1 MISAAEP
8 TVREIEEELDPAR
21 GSSLFVGSL
30 EKGLQIL
37 QTFDR
42 ERRELGLSEVV
53 ESSGLDKSSAQRFT
67 YTLHALGFLR
77 KDPVTRK
84 FSLSPKVLGL
94 GFSYLNANSLL
105 EQAMPLLYQ
114 ANRRCGESLNITEL
128 LDTEVVFIARVPG
141 QHVISVDIYLGARV
155 PAYAS
160 APGRAMLAHLPEAER
175 KKVLDRTDLQKFT
188 RRTIASRSSLERE
201 LKAVRSQGFSLA
213 EEQCYLGEISAAAPI
228 FDSSGYP
235 VAALNVSVPTS
246 RWTAEAVS
254 QELLPIIVET
264 AAAISQARGGSPT
277 HQRWS
282 GKLAPLK
289 GRPRKSE

>member
-8 TVREIEEELDPAR
+8 TVQDAEDELGTAR
-21 GSSLFVGSL
+21 VSSLFVGSL

-67 YTLHALGFLR
+67 YTLHALGFLK
-77 KDPVTRK
+77 KDPVSRK

-94 GFSYLNANSLL
+94 GFSYLNANGLL

-114 ANRRCGESLNITEL
+114 ANRRCGESLNITER

-141 QHVISVDIYLGARV
+141 QHVISVDIFLGARV

-160 APGRAMLAHLPEAER
+160 APGRAILAHLPEAER
-175 KKVLDRTDLQKFT
+175 KAVLDRTDLQRYT
-188 RRTIASRSSLERE
+188 RRTIASRIALERE
-201 LKAVRSQGFSLA
+201 LRAVRGQGYSVA

-228 FDSSGYP
+228 LDGSGYP

-246 RWTAEAVS
+246 RWSVEAVS
-254 QELLPIIVET
+254 KELVPIVVET
-264 AAAISQARGGSPT
+264 AAAISQAQGGVST
-277 HQRWS
+277 HRWS

-289 GRPRKSE
+289 GRPRKSG